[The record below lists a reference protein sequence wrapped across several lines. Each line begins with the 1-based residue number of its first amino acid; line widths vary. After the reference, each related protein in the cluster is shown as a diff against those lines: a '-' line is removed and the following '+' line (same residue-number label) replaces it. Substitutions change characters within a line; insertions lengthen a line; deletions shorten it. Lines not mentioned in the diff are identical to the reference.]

1 MLLRECHTP
10 DTPFNFIVGLSS
22 ILYKFQEIVTIF
34 LTSIKLVFIVLS
46 GILEI
51 YVHFLV
57 FQMLFFSKNY
67 TQLLGYRH
75 ADKNVCLNNSIKSG
89 INIPSSCFVVNY
101 LKPI

>member
-1 MLLRECHTP
+1 MLLNVVKKFLDCFQCFWSIYMLLRECHTP
-10 DTPFNFIVGLSS
+10 DTPFNFIVGLPS

-57 FQMLFFSKNY
+57 FQMHFFQKITLS
-67 TQLLGYRH
+67 
-75 ADKNVCLNNSIKSG
+75 
-89 INIPSSCFVVNY
+89 F
-101 LKPI
+101 